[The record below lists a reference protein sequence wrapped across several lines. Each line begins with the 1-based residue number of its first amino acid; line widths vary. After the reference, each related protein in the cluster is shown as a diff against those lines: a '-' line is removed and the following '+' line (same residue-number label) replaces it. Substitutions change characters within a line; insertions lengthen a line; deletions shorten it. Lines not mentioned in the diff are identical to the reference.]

1 LKKSHYISNFLI
13 LILIFSCGQN
23 SSEKKLNGKWYGI
36 ENNGFTRMH
45 FYPDSLVFTEEFTE
59 SVEWNATES
68 QIDFSLPNNYFYLDS
83 SKNFTTYYK
92 FSKNQDTLICT
103 IKNDYGENELNFL
116 KAENYIEYLNKKHKV
131 EFRLPKDDS
140 VEFIEL
146 DNIYGLKVFIGK
158 SNNSII
164 GKTELSNDLK
174 NLESDIKI
182 FKDSIRPYEQNQ
194 IETHEMFLDRRFHIR
209 VFADKSIPDSTIT
222 KSLKT
227 TIYLKNS
234 EADKHLPER
243 FRGEKRDTLPIRIFR
258 IFDSKEEINLWKIKG
273 KEIKTIANTVYN

>member
-1 LKKSHYISNFLI
+1 MKKSHYISNFLI

-83 SKNFTTYYK
+83 SKNFTAYYK
-92 FSKNQDTLICT
+92 FSKNQDTLFCT

-116 KAENYIEYLNKKHKV
+116 KAENYIEYLNKKHEV
-131 EFRLPKDDS
+131 EFQLPKNDS

-209 VFADKSIPDSTIT
+209 VFADKSISDSTIT

-234 EADKHLPER
+234 EADKNLPER

-273 KEIKTIANTVYN
+273 KEIKTIANNVYN

>member
-1 LKKSHYISNFLI
+1 MKKSHYISNFLI

-83 SKNFTTYYK
+83 SKNFTAYYK
-92 FSKNQDTLICT
+92 FSKNQDTLFCT

-116 KAENYIEYLNKKHKV
+116 KAENYIEYLNKKHEV
-131 EFRLPKDDS
+131 EFQLPKNDS

-209 VFADKSIPDSTIT
+209 VFADKSISDSTIT

-273 KEIKTIANTVYN
+273 KEIKTIANNVYN

>member
-83 SKNFTTYYK
+83 SKNFTAYYK
-92 FSKNQDTLICT
+92 FSKNQDTLFCT

-116 KAENYIEYLNKKHKV
+116 KAENYIEYLNKKHEV
-131 EFRLPKDDS
+131 EFQLPKNDS

-209 VFADKSIPDSTIT
+209 VFADKSISDSTIT

-234 EADKHLPER
+234 EADKNLPER

-273 KEIKTIANTVYN
+273 KEIKTIANNVYN